1 MGKIKT
7 VSEAQDVL
15 DNEFAWRL
23 KEIADIKSVIRAA
36 DDIRQRTLIR
46 AGIPLL
52 YAHWEGFVKVAS
64 ETYLN
69 YVANQGHKYSELKSC
84 FIVRGLKGRLN
95 ELAQS
100 NNSSRN
106 SEIVDFVLGEMDRR
120 ASIPYKGVIDSASN
134 LSSTVFVNIA
144 SSIGISTNPYET
156 KYHFI
161 DESVLRRRNQIAHGE
176 YLDVRSNAY
185 DGISDEVVNLLRN
198 FKTDIENALTLTSY
212 KRSA

>member
-1 MGKIKT
+1 MGKIRT
-7 VSEAQDVL
+7 VAQAQDVL

-23 KEIADIKSVIRAA
+23 KEIANVKSAIRTA
-36 DDIRQRTLIR
+36 DATRERTLIR

-69 YVANQGHKYSELKSC
+69 YVANQGHKYRELKSC
-84 FIVRGLKGRLN
+84 FIIRGLKGGLN
-95 ELAQS
+95 ELAES
-100 NNSSRN
+100 GNVRRN
-106 SEIVDFVLGEMDRR
+106 TYIVEFVMNEMDNR
-120 ASIPYKGVIDSASN
+120 ASIPYKGVIDASSN
-134 LSSTVFVNIA
+134 LSSAVFGNIA

-176 YLDVRSNAY
+176 FLDVQPTDYNQ
-185 DGISDEVVNLLRN
+185 ISDEVVNLLRSY
-198 FKTDIENALTLTSY
+198 KTDIENALTLDSHR
-212 KRSA
+212 RSA